1 MAGMGH
7 IQVNWYMVEIVKGK
21 LQNTKHSLKDERQ
34 FSWQWYVTVMVNNEE
49 LMVEKIGPGTPK
61 CGQWSW

>member
-21 LQNTKHSLKDERQ
+21 LQNSKHSLKDERQ
-34 FSWQWYVTVMVNNEE
+34 LT
-49 LMVEKIGPGTPK
+49 
-61 CGQWSW
+61 